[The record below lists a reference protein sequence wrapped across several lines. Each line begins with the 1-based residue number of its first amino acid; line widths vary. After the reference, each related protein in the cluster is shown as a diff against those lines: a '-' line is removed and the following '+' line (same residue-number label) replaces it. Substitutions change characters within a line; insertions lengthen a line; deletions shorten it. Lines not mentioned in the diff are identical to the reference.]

1 MREASGMCVCV
12 CVCVRGEMGV
22 GVVGNIQRIEDQG
35 PLIPLQY
42 SKNQWLEIRGWD

>member
-1 MREASGMCVCV
+1 MCVCV
-12 CVCVRGEMGV
+12 RVRREMGV

-42 SKNQWLEIRGWD
+42 SKNQGIEIRGWD